1 MGWPSGIV
9 QGKSHKSGEKLK
21 QKSGRQPSTKAES
34 SSSRPTQQPSVTFLF
49 VVNELIP
56 NQQYPRA
63 NFDQWGSRLPPGHP
77 DAYIGEESSLVFKYT
92 SVTPDSCSIQ
102 RMPEYSW
109 YRTGRDQP
117 GSICTWDQTGEH
129 ISITEYHLYK
139 TCTVFRGWRFLPL
152 MFMYNDA
159 TITELDNSDVGTML
173 HAVHLRP
180 RDSNPGVSEV
190 VTRASLYAAG
200 RSADWIPSLLP
211 LKYANPFADAPHS
224 RGLAGELPVILGLM
238 GLSQPPGQGTIDD
251 AFMRGFWRD
260 DKKWRCPLTHNQDAI
275 PGPDQDPRALLVQVC
290 FDPENPTGS
299 NEQTL
304 SSLEWGQIIVAG

>member
-1 MGWPSGIV
+1 
-9 QGKSHKSGEKLK
+9 
-21 QKSGRQPSTKAES
+21 
-34 SSSRPTQQPSVTFLF
+34 
-49 VVNELIP
+49 
-56 NQQYPRA
+56 
-63 NFDQWGSRLPPGHP
+63 
-77 DAYIGEESSLVFKYT
+77 
-92 SVTPDSCSIQ
+92 
-102 RMPEYSW
+102 
-109 YRTGRDQP
+109 
-117 GSICTWDQTGEH
+117 
-129 ISITEYHLYK
+129 
-139 TCTVFRGWRFLPL
+139 

-260 DKKWRCPLTHNQDAI
+260 DKKWRCPLTHNQGMSVISFVILTVPLVSKAFLLTAKLDAI